1 MFKVVEMELSQ
12 MDEIRLKLEDFLDD
26 YSKLIIFGIGND
38 IRGDDGL
45 GPYIINRLSNLN
57 EDRLNDDILEDTYI
71 DNSINLE
78 DIIYFSNKVLL
89 INGGSVPENFTGS
102 IKKLNPSHIIIIDAC
117 LMNRNPGE
125 VNIVS
130 KENIVNVS
138 ISTHSMS
145 LAYLIKYLE
154 SNLNDETLNSEKN
167 FNDFKML
174 FVGIEPEIM
183 DLSFDLTESVKES
196 CDNLINIIVDLI

>member
-26 YSKLIIFGIGND
+26 YSKLIILGIGND

-45 GPYIINRLSNLN
+45 GPYIINRFSNLN
-57 EDRLNDDILEDTYI
+57 EDMFNDGILEDTHI
-71 DNSINLE
+71 DNSINV
-78 DIIYFSNKVLL
+78 IYFSNNVLL
-89 INGGSVPENFTGS
+89 INGSSVPENFTGP
-102 IKKLNPSHIIIIDAC
+102 IKKFNPSHIIIIDAC
-117 LMNRNPGE
+117 IMNRNPGE

-138 ISTHSMS
+138 VSTHSMS

-154 SNLNDETLNSEKN
+154 SNLKDETLNSDKN